1 MSSPGLVLLKGG
13 PSGAPQVVQAPSGG
27 EGVPVKIAYVGGYEH
42 YEFTGEFADIGEGP
56 MPVYRWTRH
65 QPGAE

>member
-1 MSSPGLVLLKGG
+1 MSSASLVLLKGG
-13 PSGAPQVVQAPSGG
+13 PSCAPQVVQAPSGEPG
-27 EGVPVKIAYVGGYEH
+27 ATVKIEYCGSWEH
-42 YEFTGEFADIGEGP
+42 YEFTGEYSDIGEGP